1 MRYMVSNYTLP
12 TVSLCLSVSVFV
24 WTYFSAYVSRPTCRA
39 VLDRVWE
46 RLDTQL
52 VVIIPASTKEV
63 TAWELAT
70 IGYKVTTLYN
80 KEVHW
85 HLCHLYV
92 IFPRQNDINMQLS
105 FLEKIDPIIVFRTDN
120 WLSFNIPVIEILW
133 TFKDTCMILI
143 FQTV

>member
-1 MRYMVSNYTLP
+1 
-12 TVSLCLSVSVFV
+12 
-24 WTYFSAYVSRPTCRA
+24 
-39 VLDRVWE
+39 LDRVWE

-120 WLSFNIPVIEILW
+120 WLSFNIPVIEIL
-133 TFKDTCMILI
+133 
-143 FQTV
+143 